1 MGQSW
6 GQSHFPHS
14 KLLPDVTVPTLCSS
28 TEWLFFPLITLFLLP
43 TPPSHSF
50 HTCLSSLFQV
60 HGLFFHSLL
69 SKTCIYM
76 YIHTHTTCSAHMLVT
91 CMSDHFQGWP
101 FCRLG
106 NIFCSW
112 SFSFSCF
119 SFCSRP
125 DVPAV
130 SWCWLPSFI
139 LLANLNLIPTI
150 TWRSLIQLT
159 NAKCEA
165 CMCQYRVWHGNRHE
179 WQGFPS
185 LIKQYTLKDPSQLGS
200 IRTWVLTLV

>member
-14 KLLPDVTVPTLCSS
+14 KLLPDVTVPTLCSRLS
-28 TEWLFFPLITLFLLP
+28 FFFSYTISSSHSSLSLLP
-43 TPPSHSF
+43 HTPFLS
-50 HTCLSSLFQV
+50 LSSSWPLFSLSIIASMHLYV
-60 HGLFFHSLL
+60 HTYTYNLFSPYV
-69 SKTCIYM
+69 SYSYVC
-76 YIHTHTTCSAHMLVT
+76 
-91 CMSDHFQGWP
+91 FQGWP

-119 SFCSRP
+119 SLCSRP

-139 LLANLNLIPTI
+139 LLANWNLIPTL
-150 TWRSLIQLT
+150 TWRSLIHPI
-159 NAKCEA
+159 NAKSEA
-165 CMCQYRVWHGNRHE
+165 CLCQYRFWHGNRHE